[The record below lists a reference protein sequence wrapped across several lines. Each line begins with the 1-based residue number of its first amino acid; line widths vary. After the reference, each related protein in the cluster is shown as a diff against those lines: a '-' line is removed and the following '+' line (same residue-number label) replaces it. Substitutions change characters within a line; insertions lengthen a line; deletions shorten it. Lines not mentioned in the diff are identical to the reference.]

1 MKKAFRFSVGF
12 IILIFVVVYIGGV
25 YVFSQHFQPRTF
37 VNDVDVS
44 LTKISN
50 LQETYDSSYKDFE
63 LKLIKRDGT
72 EKVQASKF
80 DYIDRLEEGQYVEQN
95 PFYWFLTLVV
105 SKNYNLEH
113 NLSIDN
119 DKFLNTVN
127 DLELLKVEVV
137 EPQDAKI
144 VFKNNKFEIE
154 KEILG
159 NKVNK
164 EKLTEKIL
172 EYIDDSNKKLDLEEE
187 GIYYEPVI
195 KSDDPNLL
203 NRLEQMNKLNSFEI
217 TYDFEDRK
225 EVLKNEELVNLY
237 TANGN
242 NEMVPDVDKAR
253 EYIKGLAKKYDTFKT
268 NRNFYATGLGMVK
281 IDGGIYG
288 WSTDIENSTNELV
301 KALENTQTVTLQPV
315 YKLDAM
321 SRSIND
327 LGSSY
332 VEIDLSRQ
340 HMWLYKEGSLII
352 DSPIVT
358 GNPNRG
364 NGTPTGVGKVWS
376 RERDRFLTGEG
387 YKSHV
392 NYWLP
397 FNWSGCGIHDSSW
410 RSDYGKDLY
419 LSRGSH
425 GCVNTPPGLM
435 PIFYENTF
443 HGMPVVVYESSTQLL
458 K

>member
-105 SKNYNLEH
+105 SKNYNIEH

-435 PIFYENTF
+435 PTFYENTF